1 MTILVTGGGGLL
13 GSRVVRKLLA
23 IGQTVVSLDTGSNQ
37 RRLADLENC
46 DNLKIIHCDICES
59 ERLAE
64 LLKSLPIE
72 SVIHL
77 AAVLAPISENKP
89 AFGFSVN
96 IQGSAN
102 VFEAASVADVRRVI
116 YASSIAVFDDQIEYG
131 RSNTVDEFSLRKPYS
146 LYGYAKLINEETA
159 NSYNKNSGLVA
170 CGLRIPAI
178 FGHGRTTGRSSAI
191 SRIISEAAVGR
202 PTVSDVASDQAAPI
216 IYVDDAADCFIKA
229 CLADKVEEP
238 IFCLPNYLITVEE
251 AVAAI
256 QSEIPGAE
264 ITFSHDAAHYKSVLN
279 IDSHRFESTYDY
291 KLPEFKTRVVN
302 QINEARQDEEFN
314 QLLRR

>member
-23 IGQTVVSLDTGSNQ
+23 IGKTVVSLETASNQ

-46 DNLKIIHCDICES
+46 NNLKLIQCDIRDS
-59 ERLAE
+59 ERLVG
-64 LLKSLPIE
+64 LLKSLHIE
-72 SVIHL
+72 CIIHL

-102 VFEAASVADVRRVI
+102 VFEAASIADVKRVI

-131 RSNTVDEFSLRKPYS
+131 RNNTVDEFSLRKPYS

-159 NSYNKNSGLVA
+159 NSYNKNSGLVT

-216 IYVDDAADCFIKA
+216 IYVDDAADCFVKA
-229 CLADKVEEP
+229 CLADKIQQP
-238 IFCLPNYLITVEE
+238 IFCLPSYLITVGD

-264 ITFSHDAAHYKSVLN
+264 ITFSQNAAHYKSVLN

-291 KLPEFKTRVVN
+291 KLEDFKKCVVN
-302 QINEARQDEEFN
+302 QINEARLDKEF
-314 QLLRR
+314 

>member
-23 IGQTVVSLDTGSNQ
+23 IGKTVVSLDTAYNQ
-37 RRLADLENC
+37 THLADLKNYN
-46 DNLKIIHCDICES
+46 NLKIIQCDIRYS

-64 LLKSLPIE
+64 LFKSLPIE
-72 SVIHL
+72 CVIHL

-89 AFGFSVN
+89 AFSFSVN

-102 VFEAASVADVRRVI
+102 VFEAASEADVKRVI

-131 RSNTVDEFSLRKPYS
+131 SNNTVDEFSLRKPYS

-159 NSYNKNSGLVA
+159 NSYTKNTSLET

-202 PTVSDVASDQAAPI
+202 RAVSDVASDQAAPI
-216 IYVDDAADCFIKA
+216 IYVDDAADCFVKV
-229 CLADKVEEP
+229 CLAEKIEHP
-238 IFCLPNYLITVEE
+238 IFCLPSYLITVEE
-251 AVAAI
+251 AVDAI

-264 ITFSHDAAHYKSVLN
+264 ITFSQDAAHYKSVLN

-291 KLPEFKTRVVN
+291 KLPDFKKCVLN
-302 QINEARQDEEFN
+302 QINEARLDKEFN